1 MKALLRYAFVK
12 SSREHL
18 LFGLLL
24 APMVMTTVPMLG
36 IGLLLAVRGQGLFPL
51 HFPEYSPE
59 STAGFLGICA
69 VVLSAIVAA
78 VGAFSIF
85 RSEVANRTVGLF
97 FLAKY
102 PRAVSLAS
110 TVYGLL
116 AGVASYVLASAGI
129 RVLTDSPPPGDRSE
143 LLIAVIA
150 AMAGSALGS
159 ALVAISPEMIVL
171 VPAYA
176 GAILVAIVLLDSTD
190 MRSFIII
197 PAIAVVLTAFA
208 PILLRRRCAV

>member
-1 MKALLRYAFVK
+1 MKALLRYAIVK

-24 APMVMTTVPMLG
+24 TPLVMTSVPLLG
-36 IGLLLAVRGQGLFPL
+36 VNLLFALRGQASFPL
-51 HFPEYSPE
+51 HGPQDSPAG
-59 STAGFLGICA
+59 TAAFLGVCA
-69 VVLSAIVAA
+69 VVISAIVAA
-78 VGAFSIF
+78 VGAFLIF
-85 RSEVANRTVGLF
+85 RTEVANRTVGLF
-97 FLAKY
+97 FLARY

-116 AGVASYVLASAGI
+116 AGVTSYLLARIGI
-129 RVLTDSPPPGDRSE
+129 AFLTRSQPPSDRPE

-150 AMAGSALGS
+150 AIAGSALGS
-159 ALVAISPEMIVL
+159 ALVAVSPERIVL

-176 GAILVAIVLLDSTD
+176 GAIFVADVLLQSTD
-190 MRSFIII
+190 MRLFIIV
-197 PAIAVVLTAFA
+197 PAIAVLLAAFA